1 MNSEFQN
8 IREKWLWPVS
18 RSHLGT

>member
-8 IREKWLWPVS
+8 FWEKSLWPVS
-18 RSHLGT
+18 RSHLGI